1 MCTFLDIISA
11 VNVLE
16 DRGQNHLL
24 ILIVYKGE
32 GVGGK
37 GTKRNK
43 GKVPFIKL

>member
-1 MCTFLDIISA
+1 MCTFLGIISA
-11 VNVLE
+11 VNVLG
-16 DRGQNHLL
+16 DRGQNYLL

-43 GKVPFIKL
+43 RNLLH